1 MSEPSRSLSQR
12 ALSRGSAPE
21 GRPWLLV
28 VVALAVFVLGCLATL
43 AIALAHPPAII
54 R

>member
-1 MSEPSRSLSQR
+1 MFEPSRSLSQR
-12 ALSRGSAPE
+12 ARSSGSASV

-28 VVALAVFVLGCLATL
+28 VVALAVFVLGSLVTL
-43 AIALAHPPAII
+43 AIALAHPPTII